1 MTENLPPQSLVRLC
15 AVVGAMLEA
24 VEKATSTS
32 PGPAPRDLNDAFLG
46 AAYGRAYRCMRSIRE
61 LACRGEA
68 DDALI
73 LTRSLLLIV
82 AQALYLVEPDDQAE
96 RERRLASARRSWAR
110 EAVRTLDHLAA
121 TGFEPAD
128 NRERIADM
136 EEEAKAKGVPPLP
149 SDRQLLANIGLRAY
163 YARVY
168 RLASDV
174 VHYSIGS
181 ALHGFAEYPD
191 PESGGGGVLL
201 KNPDGERAE
210 EALALA
216 AITYGEFLER
226 CEPIIRHGVSEA
238 AHRDMATYLKDPK
251 HTENVRE
258 EPRTSLP
265 EDDEDAG

>member
-1 MTENLPPQSLVRLC
+1 
-15 AVVGAMLEA
+15 MLEA
-24 VEKATSTS
+24 VEKATTTS

-82 AQALYLVEPDDQAE
+82 ARALYLVEPEDPAE
-96 RERRLASARRSWAR
+96 RERRFASARRSWAR
-110 EAVRTLDHLAA
+110 EALHTLDDLAA

-128 NRERIADM
+128 DREPLAHI
-136 EEEAKAKGVPPLP
+136 EEAEKARGVPFLP
-149 SDRQLLANIGLRAY
+149 KDRQLLTDLGLSAY

-168 RLASDV
+168 RLASET
-174 VHYSIGS
+174 VHYSLGS

-191 PESGGGGVLL
+191 PVSGGGGVLL

-210 EALALA
+210 DALALA

-226 CEPIIRHGVSEA
+226 CEPIIRHGVSEP
-238 AHRDMATYLKDPK
+238 AHRAMAEYFEDRKNAPDPG
-251 HTENVRE
+251 
-258 EPRTSLP
+258 
-265 EDDEDAG
+265 A

>member
-1 MTENLPPQSLVRLC
+1 
-15 AVVGAMLEA
+15 MLDA
-24 VEKATSTS
+24 VEKATRDS

-46 AAYGRAYRCMRSIRE
+46 AAYGRAYRCVRSIRE

-82 AQALYLVEPDDQAE
+82 AQALYLVEPDDPAE

-110 EAVRTLDHLAA
+110 EALRTLDYLAA

-128 NRERIADM
+128 DRERIAGI
-136 EEEAKAKGVPPLP
+136 EEAEKARGVPYLP
-149 SDRQLLANIGLRAY
+149 TDRDLLSGLGLSVY
-163 YARVY
+163 YASVY
-168 RLASDV
+168 RFASDV

-181 ALHGFAEYPD
+181 ALHGFLEDPD
-191 PESGGGGVLL
+191 PVLGGGRVPL

-226 CEPIIRHGVSEA
+226 CEPIIRHGVSEWA
-238 AHRDMATYLKDPK
+238 QREMADYFKDRRLA
-251 HTENVRE
+251 ENAPD
-258 EPRTSLP
+258 EPRS
-265 EDDEDAG
+265 A

>member
-1 MTENLPPQSLVRLC
+1 
-15 AVVGAMLEA
+15 MLDA
-24 VEKATSTS
+24 VENATGDS

-46 AAYGRAYRCMRSIRE
+46 AAYGRAYRCVRSIRE

-82 AQALYLVEPDDQAE
+82 AQALYLVEPGDPAE

-110 EAVRTLDHLAA
+110 EALHTLNYLAA

-128 NRERIADM
+128 DRERIAGI
-136 EEEAKAKGVPPLP
+136 EKAEKARGVSYLP
-149 SDRQLLANIGLRAY
+149 TDRDLLSGLGLSVY

-181 ALHGFAEYPD
+181 ALHGFLEDPD
-191 PESGGGGVLL
+191 PVLGGGRVPVPL

-210 EALALA
+210 EVLALA

-226 CEPIIRHGVSEA
+226 CEPIIRHGVSEWA
-238 AHRDMATYLKDPK
+238 QREMADYFKDRRLA
-251 HTENVRE
+251 ENARE
-258 EPRTSLP
+258 EPESSS
-265 EDDEDAG
+265 